1 MCYSFTYGYIQRAK
15 WWSVEDPNFLLVLC
29 VPFDTRDL
37 DLESHLTVLFV
48 LQVFI

>member
-15 WWSVEDPNFLLVLC
+15 LWSVEDPNFLLVLC

-37 DLESHLTVLFV
+37 DLESHVTVLFV